1 MSIDPASAKL
11 SSRPKW
17 RWVRF
22 NLRTLLAIVTI
33 AGLLFGLKI
42 GPAIQQKRAIEALK
56 GDGFFLTCQYDYE
69 VAFRENNLR
78 KGLPPEPT
86 RLAKII
92 GVDFFHDVTKVQ
104 LSGKGNYNYPDKGF
118 NSEDLKRALS
128 ELKNLP
134 RLRFLDICAMSTALD
149 DQDLS
154 SLASLSQLEELCLY
168 ECHLGD
174 VALRYVRD
182 LHRLKKLILD
192 TNRFSD
198 DGVAN
203 LQNLTNVT
211 DLDLGENQITDAG
224 LAYLANMVQ
233 MKQLVLI
240 KNRIAGEGLKNLAGM
255 KELRELY
262 LDKNPII
269 DEGLEGIENL
279 PRLETL
285 SLAGTNV
292 TDACIESLATLHL
305 WSINVFDTK
314 ITQAGLKKLHELF
327 PEASIQIKGGGF
339 NDHSGADPEYY
350 MPPSN

>member
-1 MSIDPASAKL
+1 MSIDPANEKL
-11 SSRPKW
+11 SSRPAR

-33 AGLLFGLKI
+33 AALLLGLKI

-69 VAFRENNLR
+69 VAFREEYR
-78 KGLPPEPT
+78 GKGFPPEPT
-86 RLAKII
+86 RLVQIV
-92 GVDFFHDVTKVQ
+92 GVDLFHDVTKVQ

-118 NSEDLKRALS
+118 TSEDLKRALP
-128 ELKNLP
+128 ELKYLP
-134 RLRFLDICAMSTALD
+134 RLRFLDICAMRTSLD

-154 SLASLSQLEELCLY
+154 PLASLSQLEELSLY

-174 VALRYVRD
+174 DALRYVRD
-182 LHRLKKLILD
+182 LHQLRRLILE
-192 TNRFSD
+192 TNHFCD

-211 DLDLGENQITDAG
+211 ELDLGENQVTDIG
-224 LAYLANMVQ
+224 LVYLANMVQ
-233 MKQLVLI
+233 LRQLILI

-262 LDKNPII
+262 LDNNPIT
-269 DEGLEGIENL
+269 DEGLKSIENL
-279 PRLETL
+279 PRLERL
-285 SLAGTNV
+285 SLASTNV

-305 WSINVFDTK
+305 WTIVVSDTK
-314 ITQAGLKKLHELF
+314 ITPAGLQKLHELF
-327 PEASIQIKGGGF
+327 PQAWIQIKGLGF
-339 NDHSGADPEYY
+339 NDTSGATPQYF
-350 MPPSN
+350 MPPAD